1 MYYVVRAARKH
12 DAALLLGNGMK
23 RLYFFNSF
31 NSVLRLIVLVAQEAF
46 ADKVNTFCEAKQI
59 HADVSAICFSGIG
72 QWFMNAILW
81 PTDAPSCPQWTN
93 REAKISCSSQV
104 PSSAVVVVDVS
115 MASNFAVR
123 DEFERYGAAAFFNT
137 KRELVAV
144 WIDHEE
150 KMVLPPPAGVDR
162 LHPKARD
169 WEFAQWRFRV
179 SCFFQGFAVGHLVSV
194 HWGMSNS
201 LLIGTR
207 ESLDPHHPLREL
219 ITPYIHGVITIDK
232 SAIVNLGSERGA
244 IVRIGALQMGDPPE
258 QLIASLANQFK
269 YETFPEFLASKG
281 QFPPGMLK
289 SMPLYQDG
297 LKLWNVIE
305 TFVKTYLSLFYND
318 GNSGLRSVTSDPD
331 VVAFWCKC
339 KATSEGFC
347 NLPTLTFDNLVGYIS
362 TCIFYFT
369 GVHELLGNV
378 NFMTMMPRCL
388 SGRIHK
394 RDRFG
399 DRPFQA
405 SIQDWYRIICVVTST
420 TLKSVPM
427 LIPQQFRSASYF
439 FNRASKDAMGAMR
452 QLSKMNVPKCG
463 AKSARDHRLGMCF
476 QTYADSLVELSKE
489 ITAANETREHTFGCF
504 NPKRLEI
511 SVSL

>member
-1 MYYVVRAARKH
+1 MTSQ
-12 DAALLLGNGMK
+12 D
-23 RLYFFNSF
+23 
-31 NSVLRLIVLVAQEAF
+31 AF

-59 HADVSAICFSGIG
+59 DADVSAICFSGIG

-81 PTDAPSCPQWTN
+81 SAGAGAGAEKTHPQWNN
-93 REAKISCSSQV
+93 REAKASCSPLV
-104 PSSAVVVVDVS
+104 PASAVVVVDVS
-115 MASNFAVR
+115 MASDFAVR
-123 DEFERYGAAAFFNT
+123 DEFERYGAAAFFNAQ
-137 KRELVAV
+137 RELVAV

-150 KMVLPPPAGVDR
+150 VMVLPPPAGVDR

-179 SCFFQGFAVGHLVSV
+179 SCFFQGFAVGHLVTV

-219 ITPYIHGVITIDK
+219 ITPYIHGSITINK

-244 IVRIGALQMGDPPE
+244 IVRIGALQTGEPPE

-281 QFPPGMLK
+281 QFPAGMLE
-289 SMPLYQDG
+289 SMPLYEDG

-305 TFVKTYLSLFYND
+305 TFVKTYLGLFYEND
-318 GNSGLRSVTSDPD
+318 SSSGGAGRSVTQDPD

-339 KATSEGFC
+339 KATSGGFC
-347 NLPTLTFDNLVGYIS
+347 NLPDLNFDSLAGYIS
-362 TCIFYFT
+362 TCIFTFT

-427 LIPQQFRSASYF
+427 MIPQQFRSASYF
-439 FNRASKDAMGAMR
+439 FNRASKDAMGSMR
-452 QLSKMNVPKCG
+452 QLGKMTVPEWD
-463 AKSARDHRLGMCF
+463 ASARDHHLGMCF

-489 ITAANETREHTFGCF
+489 ITASNETRELTFGCF